1 MRRKKNNK
9 KTGGAMADAGF
20 FYVLLSCRL
29 YVDQPFSVVES
40 ITKFCSGVF

>member
-20 FYVLLSCRL
+20 LCFTEL
-29 YVDQPFSVVES
+29 QPVR
-40 ITKFCSGVF
+40 

>member
-20 FYVLLSCRL
+20 LCFTELPPVR
-29 YVDQPFSVVES
+29 
-40 ITKFCSGVF
+40 

>member
-9 KTGGAMADAGF
+9 KTGGAMPDAGF
-20 FYVLLSCRL
+20 LCFTELPL